1 MDRQTRTQSELSSA
15 RQTVCA
21 TSGRERRFEEGLL
34 DMSGA
39 ARYLGTSERHLRRL
53 WQERR
58 ITAIK
63 VGRRVR
69 FSCPDLEAFIE
80 ANRHKR
86 VR

>member
-1 MDRQTRTQSELSSA
+1 MDRQARTQSERS
-15 RQTVCA
+15 CA
-21 TSGRERRFEEGLL
+21 SETMCAASGRERRSEEGLL
-34 DMSGA
+34 DMSRA

-58 ITAIK
+58 VTAIK

-69 FSCPDLEAFIE
+69 FTRPDLEAFIE
-80 ANRHKR
+80 ANRHET

>member
-1 MDRQTRTQSELSSA
+1 MDRQTRTQSERSCARETVRARSA
-15 RQTVCA
+15 
-21 TSGRERRFEEGLL
+21 RERRLEEGLL

-39 ARYLGTSERHLRRL
+39 AWYLGTSERHLRRL

-69 FSCPDLEAFIE
+69 FSLPDLEAFIE
-80 ANRHKR
+80 ANRHKT

>member
-1 MDRQTRTQSELSSA
+1 MDKRTGTRWGRSCMRDSVSAPSEQHHGL
-15 RQTVCA
+15 
-21 TSGRERRFEEGLL
+21 GEGLL
-34 DMSGA
+34 DMAQA

-58 ITAIK
+58 VTAIK

-69 FSCPDLEAFIE
+69 FTRRDLEAFIE
-80 ANRHKR
+80 ANRHKT